1 MSTAAPERG
10 RAALDSPPSPEPGR
24 VPGSP
29 KDRGPG
35 TSAAP
40 TAEELNAKQ
49 IAQAEELLFSGPPK
63 HGFVKALYQGRFRA
77 EAIFPYPEEPP
88 AARAA
93 ADQAVDEVRRF
104 LEEHVD
110 PARIDREA
118 DIPRSVIEGLG
129 RVGVLGMTAPVEVGG
144 RGLSQSGYCRVMEV
158 IGGHCA
164 STSVFVNAH
173 HSIGIRALLLF
184 GTEEQKSRWLP
195 GLVRGEK
202 LAAFALTEPEAGSDA
217 ANVQTTAEPIQTEE
231 GPAYKLNG
239 QKRYITNGG
248 IADVLTVMART
259 PDPKGGESKITAFLV
274 TPDLPGFRVLEER
287 KPKCGIRGTATGAL
301 AFNEMIVPASNV
313 LGPVG
318 KGLRV
323 ALTVL
328 DFGRTTFGAC
338 CTGVAKVC
346 LKAAVRHASTR
357 RQFGKTLGSFELVK
371 KKIAFIAAHTYAME
385 ATTRHAAALI
395 DSGAEDYML
404 ETGILKVFA
413 TEVLWDIVYET
424 LQIHGGQGY
433 FNDEPYERMMRDA
446 RINTIGEGANEVLK
460 GYLIALAGMRDLGKE
475 FEAVFRDFTSGSSK
489 FFGGLWGLTKNQAR
503 LTIQTPHVPVTRVE
517 LLPFAK
523 QLAKRVKRFGWAVQK
538 TIVTAGG
545 PLTDLPGVVKFGK
558 AAEKAMLGHMGKL
571 MDRQMIQER
580 IADAVIALY
589 TASCVLSRL
598 DHELN
603 RGDLTPLNRKAG
615 ELFLRMS
622 FRKFDRC
629 LDGLKSND
637 DPHVVEVADL
647 ALAQFQ
653 A

>member
-217 ANVQTTAEPIQTEE
+217 GNVQTTAEPIQTEE
-231 GPAYKLNG
+231 GPAYQLNG

-301 AFNEMIVPASNV
+301 AFNEMIVRNNFV
-313 LGPVG
+313 
-318 KGLRV
+318 
-323 ALTVL
+323 
-328 DFGRTTFGAC
+328 
-338 CTGVAKVC
+338 
-346 LKAAVRHASTR
+346 
-357 RQFGKTLGSFELVK
+357 
-371 KKIAFIAAHTYAME
+371 
-385 ATTRHAAALI
+385 
-395 DSGAEDYML
+395 
-404 ETGILKVFA
+404 
-413 TEVLWDIVYET
+413 
-424 LQIHGGQGY
+424 
-433 FNDEPYERMMRDA
+433 
-446 RINTIGEGANEVLK
+446 
-460 GYLIALAGMRDLGKE
+460 
-475 FEAVFRDFTSGSSK
+475 
-489 FFGGLWGLTKNQAR
+489 
-503 LTIQTPHVPVTRVE
+503 
-517 LLPFAK
+517 
-523 QLAKRVKRFGWAVQK
+523 
-538 TIVTAGG
+538 
-545 PLTDLPGVVKFGK
+545 
-558 AAEKAMLGHMGKL
+558 
-571 MDRQMIQER
+571 
-580 IADAVIALY
+580 
-589 TASCVLSRL
+589 
-598 DHELN
+598 
-603 RGDLTPLNRKAG
+603 
-615 ELFLRMS
+615 
-622 FRKFDRC
+622 
-629 LDGLKSND
+629 
-637 DPHVVEVADL
+637 
-647 ALAQFQ
+647 
-653 A
+653 